1 MAKLFPT
8 DNCCPRIRKEGQMAK
23 KKGGILTDAKDAVV
37 GTGAVVADTAKAGFE
52 GAKSLAVSAGSA
64 VGGAVTAVA
73 KKARKVVS
81 RKKPAKKRKASRKP
95 KRSATGARRT
105 PARKTARKKP
115 ARKFAKATG
124 KAVKR
129 SA

>member
-1 MAKLFPT
+1 
-8 DNCCPRIRKEGQMAK
+8 MAK
-23 KKGGILTDAKDAVV
+23 KKGGILTTAKDAVV

-52 GAKSLAVSAGSA
+52 GAKGLAVSAGSA

-73 KKARKVVS
+73 KKARKVVT
-81 RKKPAKKRKASRKP
+81 RKKPTKKRKAASRKP

-105 PARKTARKKP
+105 AARKTARKKP
-115 ARKFAKATG
+115 ARKSAKARG